1 MVQKIT
7 IIPLLFLLFI
17 CACKKK
23 ENDDPYIRSS
33 TVEIGDY
40 TNMLRHIYDS
50 VIICQGFSAT
60 IDLDMDNDK
69 ISDIRLISRIWGST
83 GLGHHPRS
91 EVYCLTENVSISG
104 YYTSDTTF
112 FSFDQSSYIG
122 SDSTVHID
130 EYYRYSCHKISD
142 HDTIVNIESNSF
154 KVLAKKQND
163 KINLQDVFKTA
174 SIILSDESYS
184 LPPYTIYKQ
193 DTVIRKFEF
202 IGNDCNTFPLN
213 DVKFL
218 GIRIM
223 NGNEIKYGWIK
234 LSIIDKN
241 RIVVFETAIQK

>member
-1 MVQKIT
+1 MLQKIT
-7 IIPLLFLLFI
+7 IIPFLLFLFI
-17 CACKKK
+17 SACKKEK
-23 ENDDPYIRSS
+23 DDPYIRSN

-50 VIICQGFSAT
+50 VIFYQGLPAI

-69 ISDIRLISRIWGST
+69 IADVRLISLMWGSV

-91 EVYCLTENVSISG
+91 ELYCLTENVSISG

-122 SDSTVHID
+122 YDSIVNID
-130 EYYRYSCHKISD
+130 EYYRYSYHKISD
-142 HDTIVNIESNSF
+142 HDTIVNIKSNSF
-154 KVLAKKQND
+154 KVLVQRQHD
-163 KINLQDVFKTA
+163 KINQQDVFKTD
-174 SIILSDESYS
+174 SIILIDESYIF
-184 LPPYTIYKQ
+184 PPYTIYKQ
-193 DTVIRKFEF
+193 DTVIRKYEVYY
-202 IGNDCNTFPLN
+202 NDCNTFPLN
-213 DVKFL
+213 DVNYL

-241 RIVVFETAIQK
+241 KIIVFETTIQK